1 MYVHKYNCKY
11 CGREL
16 QLRCSRPLS
25 WMIYSIFDRN
35 GCCDEC
41 WEKLDYATKKEMSNL
56 WMQKKI

>member
-11 CGREL
+11 CGKEL
-16 QLRCSRPLS
+16 QLRCSKPLS

-41 WEKLDYATKKEMSNL
+41 WEKLDKE
-56 WMQKKI
+56 WKIKKI